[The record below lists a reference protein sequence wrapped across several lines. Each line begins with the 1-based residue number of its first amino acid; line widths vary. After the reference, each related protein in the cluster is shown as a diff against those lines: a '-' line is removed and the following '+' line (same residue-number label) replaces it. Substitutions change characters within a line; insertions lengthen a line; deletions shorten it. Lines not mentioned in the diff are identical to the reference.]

1 MTIHLRGCIFTQK
14 IIIQSQ
20 KQYFLYNHFLK
31 LHQILT
37 NFCDSL
43 SIVLNIHS
51 DRLNNQATFYLN
63 FLLKNNIDK

>member
-20 KQYFLYNHFLK
+20 KQYFLYNHLLK
-31 LHQILT
+31 SNQILT
-37 NFCDSL
+37 NFYDSL
-43 SIVLNIHS
+43 AIVLNIHS